1 MFERT
6 FSFWR
11 RLVGTS
17 QGDADRGGT
26 AVHEDR
32 RLWVRY
38 QSDLETRVQLAQ
50 QDQAERVPALVRD
63 ISIGGANLISE
74 RAFQAGQILSLE
86 LPTVLGDELQ
96 IVLACVVRV
105 VPDRNGTWSLG
116 CVFARELSAQDLE
129 HVGAK
134 KAKPTPG
141 DQRTWLR
148 YDCITTA
155 TYERIGEEIGQ
166 AHAAQVLNISASGV
180 GLLLKEPAEPGSLIS
195 LNLQGKHGQAVR
207 SILACIVH
215 TTERAGDELAVGCNF
230 IRELGED
237 ELSALI

>member
-17 QGDADRGGT
+17 LRDADHGGT
-26 AVHEDR
+26 AVQEDR

-38 QSDLETRVQLAQ
+38 QSDLETRVQLTQ
-50 QDQAERVPALVRD
+50 HDQAERVSALVRD

-74 RAFQAGQILSLE
+74 RGFLAGQILSLE
-86 LPTVLGDELQ
+86 LPTALDDELQ

-129 HVGAK
+129 NVGAK
-134 KAKPTPG
+134 KAKPTSD

-148 YDCITTA
+148 YDCVTTA
-155 TYERIGEEIGQ
+155 TYERIGEENGE
-166 AHAAQVLNISASGV
+166 AHTAQVLNISASGV
-180 GLLLKEPAEPGSLIS
+180 GLLLKEPAESGSLINLS
-195 LNLQGKHGQAVR
+195 LQGKHGRAVR

-215 TTERAGDELAVGCNF
+215 TTERAGGELAVGCNF

>member
-11 RLVGTS
+11 RLVGAS
-17 QGDADRGGT
+17 PRVRNNGGT
-26 AVHEDR
+26 AVQDDR

-38 QSDLETRVQLAQ
+38 QADLQAQVQIAQEEQAGRVSAQ
-50 QDQAERVPALVRD
+50 VCD
-63 ISIGGANLISE
+63 ISIGGANLIAN

-86 LPTVLGDELQ
+86 LPTTVDNELQ

-105 VPDRNGTWSLG
+105 VPNQNGTWSLG
-116 CVFARELSAQDLE
+116 CVFARELSAEDLE
-129 HVGAK
+129 KVGAK
-134 KAKPTPG
+134 KAKPNPG

-148 YDCITTA
+148 YDCATTA
-155 TYERIGEEIGQ
+155 TYQRVGEENGK

-180 GLLLKEPAEPGSLIS
+180 GLLLHEPAESGSLINLS
-195 LNLQGKHGQAVR
+195 LQGRHGQPLR

-215 TTERAGDELAVGCNF
+215 TTTRAGGELAVGCNF

-237 ELSALI
+237 ELNALI

>member
-11 RLVGTS
+11 RLIGTS

-26 AVHEDR
+26 AVQEDR

-38 QSDLETRVQLAQ
+38 QSDLEARVQLTQ
-50 QDQAERVPALVRD
+50 QDQAERVSAQVRD
-63 ISIGGANLISE
+63 ISIGGANLITE
-74 RAFQAGQILSLE
+74 HAFQPGQILSLE
-86 LPTVLGDELQ
+86 LPAAVGDDLQ
-96 IVLACVVRV
+96 VVLACVVRV
-105 VPDRNGTWSLG
+105 VPLRDGTWSLG
-116 CVFARELSAQDLE
+116 CVFARELSAEDLE
-129 HVGAK
+129 NVGAE

-155 TYERIGEEIGQ
+155 TYQRVGEENGE
-166 AHAAQVLNISASGV
+166 AHGAQVLNISASGV
-180 GLLLKEPAEPGSLIS
+180 GLLLDEPAEPGSLINVS
-195 LNLQGKHGQAVR
+195 LKGKHGQPVR

-215 TTERAGDELAVGCNF
+215 TTVRAGGQVAAGCNF

-237 ELSALI
+237 ELSTLI